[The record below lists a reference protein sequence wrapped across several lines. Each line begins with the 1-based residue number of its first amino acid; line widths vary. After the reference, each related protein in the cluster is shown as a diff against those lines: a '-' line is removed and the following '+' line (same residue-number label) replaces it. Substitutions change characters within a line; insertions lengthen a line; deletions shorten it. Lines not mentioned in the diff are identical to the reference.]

1 MKYLLEFLTGSS
13 PIVFLPY
20 FIFVYNK
27 INTKDLNFNYFIYT
41 ICMPIGSGLWNV
53 LGKYLQDT
61 FKYSNIMRFFVI
73 SQISFFSLL
82 ITLLTFQLY
91 NYNFSQW
98 IVHFIGVYIFYLLTY
113 MVTINLTEKIL
124 LNKMIGAHETNVIL
138 IVLAI
143 FVIQQIVY
151 MFKPLNISLV

>member
-20 FIFVYNK
+20 FTFVYNK

-41 ICMPIGSGLWNV
+41 ICMPIGCGLWNV
-53 LGKYLQDT
+53 LGKYLQDV
-61 FKYSNIMRFFVI
+61 FKYSNVMRFFVI
-73 SQISFFSLL
+73 SQISFFTLL
-82 ITLLTFQLY
+82 ITLLTFKLY

-113 MVTINLTEKIL
+113 MVTINLTEKII
-124 LNKMIGAHETNVIL
+124 LNKVISKYEMNVIL
-138 IVLAI
+138 LVLAVFI
-143 FVIQQIVY
+143 IQQIVY
-151 MFKPLNISLV
+151 MFK